1 MYIICTYKKKYL
13 LYVCGIRKKGEHL
26 QTTLDRSQVIRQLSQ
41 SKCDTHYA
49 IGNRD
54 LYRKFILHY
63 NVNTL
68 CVSRSILT

>member
-1 MYIICTYKKKYL
+1 MWYKKKF
-13 LYVCGIRKKGEHL
+13 EHL

-63 NVNTL
+63 DVNTL
-68 CVSRSILT
+68 CVSRSILTQGMCQF

>member
-41 SKCDTHYA
+41 SNA
-49 IGNRD
+49 IH
-54 LYRKFILHY
+54 I
-63 NVNTL
+63 TQ
-68 CVSRSILT
+68 

>member
-26 QTTLDRSQVIRQLSQ
+26 QTLDRSQVIRQLSQ

-63 NVNTL
+63 DVNTL

>member
-1 MYIICTYKKKYL
+1 MYIICTYKKIYL
-13 LYVCGIRKKGEHL
+13 LYVCGIRKKVEHL

-63 NVNTL
+63 DVNTL

>member
-54 LYRKFILHY
+54 RKFILHY
-63 NVNTL
+63 DVNTL